1 MSRLSLFELKL
12 DPNLQCEYELY
23 KLIKKLENKNKILR
37 NKYVISKLKIDELT
51 KRRMLNKESFFSK
64 EAYIERKSLI
74 DKYGDY
80 RMLEVEIDSNLRYIN
95 YYKDLIKQIRSL

>member
-1 MSRLSLFELKL
+1 MSLFELKV
-12 DPNLQCEYELY
+12 DPSLQCEYEFY

-37 NKYVISKLKIDELT
+37 NQYIISKLKMDELT

-80 RMLEVEIDSNLRYIN
+80 RVLAVEIDSNLRYIN

>member
-1 MSRLSLFELKL
+1 MSLFELKL
-12 DPNLQCEYELY
+12 DPNLQCEYGLY
-23 KLIKKLENKNKILR
+23 KLIKKLENENEILR
-37 NKYVISKLKIDELT
+37 NEYVISRLKIDELT

-80 RMLEVEIDSNLRYIN
+80 RTLEVKIDSNLRYIN